1 MSVHWWMMAAR
12 AVPSA
17 FHSCVILSS
26 YYHHFYHVYINFL
39 AYLDVLDY

>member
-12 AVPSA
+12 AVPFA
-17 FHSCVILSS
+17 FHSCIISSS
-26 YYHHFYHVYINFL
+26 YYHHYYHVYINFL